1 MAKFVD
7 KQNLVQYKYF
17 NNLIG
22 KKDIVDEIASNY
34 MAGYHQLSNH
44 LVQNNPREYCESL
57 RMLNKGKQDMPA
69 ALYSM
74 KEDQQRCHKEIF
86 HGNAKQA
93 RSNANRYLD
102 ILLAIRLFQG
112 AEVKRSMEAAP
123 QLLEGLSEKERH
135 KKYKFNEEDG
145 KFYSSF
151 FSVPKLVLVNSDLF
165 TQHLERDLT
174 EKDTR
179 NLEAMLPRDVH
190 YILNVQYEPQ
200 KDYAYLIAREE
211 NIHIQRLGR
220 YTLTP
225 EKHIDGGGTMEPE
238 LRSVVLCLTDY
249 LLEMKK
255 LMGQQAG
262 NAQETRQGETGVPGR
277 RRVSKYVDHNSIKI
291 FDMTADAGK
300 EDYKLEVD
308 YFKKRHGS
316 AGTIRKTGYE
326 MAPHTRRGHYRQYKD
341 GRTVYVRS
349 SVIHKEK
356 YDGIQSAHRI
366 NDETGGNNTGQ
377 EDADGPAFTMGMQM

>member
-22 KKDIVDEIASNY
+22 RKNIVDEIVSNY
-34 MAGYHQLSNH
+34 ITGDHQLSNH
-44 LVQNNPREYCESL
+44 LVQNNPREYRDSL
-57 RMLNKGKQDMPA
+57 LMLNKGKKELPA

-74 KEDQQRCHKEIF
+74 KEDQERCYNEIF
-86 HGNAKQA
+86 YGSAKQT
-93 RSNANRYLD
+93 RQNANRYMDVLMF
-102 ILLAIRLFQG
+102 IRFFQG
-112 AEVKRSMEAAP
+112 AQIKRNVEAAP
-123 QLLEGLSEKERH
+123 EMLEGLSEKEKN
-135 KKYKFNEEDG
+135 KKYRFSREDG

-165 TQHLERDLT
+165 GQHLERDLT
-174 EKDTR
+174 EEDMG

-190 YILNVQYEPQ
+190 YILNVQCESQ

-211 NIHIQRLGR
+211 NIYMRRLGR
-220 YTLTP
+220 YALTP
-225 EKHIDGGGTMEPE
+225 EIPIGIGETMEPE
-238 LRSVVLCLTDY
+238 LRSVALCLTDY

-255 LMGQQAG
+255 LMGQQTGRSQEAG
-262 NAQETRQGETGVPGR
+262 PGSGEGPDR
-277 RRVSKYVDHNSIKI
+277 RRVSKYVDQNSIKI
-291 FDMTADAGK
+291 FDIAAGAGK
-300 EDYKLEVD
+300 ESYELEVS
-308 YFKKRHGS
+308 YFKKKYGG
-316 AGTIRKTGYE
+316 AGTARRTGYE

-341 GRTVYVRS
+341 GKTVYVHS

-366 NDETGGNNTGQ
+366 NETGENNTVQ
-377 EDADGPAFTMGMQM
+377 EDPGGPSFTMGM